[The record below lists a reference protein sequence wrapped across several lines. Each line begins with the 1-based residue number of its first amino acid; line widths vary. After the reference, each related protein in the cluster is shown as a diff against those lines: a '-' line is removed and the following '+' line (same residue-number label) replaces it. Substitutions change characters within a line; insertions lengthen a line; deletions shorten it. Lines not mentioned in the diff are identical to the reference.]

1 MGCDI
6 HMTFERQT
14 PDGYVKVDVPDK
26 FDDRRY
32 NFFAWLAGVRGT
44 WGSGPVAA
52 GRGIPTDSTVPR
64 EALHADCD
72 LHSHSWVGIDELVT
86 YPYLRSAKVREG
98 ETAQDMLGERYFE
111 ALEGWRACG
120 VDRIVFWFDN

>member
-14 PDGYVKVDVPDK
+14 PDGYVQVDVPDK
-26 FDDRRY
+26 FDDRCTP
-32 NFFAWLAGVRGT
+32 FFSWLAGIGRYRCPLLTVPLAKERGFPQDM
-44 WGSGPVAA
+44 GPV
-52 GRGIPTDSTVPR
+52 GWWV
-64 EALHADCD
+64 EDCHHD
-72 LHSHSWVGIDELVT
+72 PSWVGLDELVA
-86 YPYLRSAKVREG
+86 YPYQTEVREG

-120 VDRIVFWFDN
+120 VDRIVFWFDS